1 MSVHAQTEPELPK
14 GLGPSSCV
22 TRLVGLAIGFGSVC
36 PDRAG
41 TPGFVR
47 AQTAVGLAIGF
58 GPCVQSSP

>member
-22 TRLVGLAIGFGSVC
+22 MRLVGLAIGFGSVC
-36 PDRAG
+36 AQTEPEL
-41 TPGFVR
+41 

-58 GPCVQSSP
+58 GAVCESSP